1 MQGATW
7 GKDLKGV
14 GGGQAGGGPP
24 SGAKG
29 PAPTWLYV
37 LFAILIWLCSSWA
50 ERRVDGRTRALR
62 LWVLSRQHPS
72 WGRADAEKQ
81 RNVADRGMGQRG
93 QGGGQRDR
101 HGSPQLP
108 GSSNAPSPQGSSP
121 QARSSPLGTAWGG
134 CHWPGSWCR
143 GRKGSSGKGAFSRST
158 PCSRSMQ
165 HCRGVGR

>member
-1 MQGATW
+1 
-7 GKDLKGV
+7 
-14 GGGQAGGGPP
+14 
-24 SGAKG
+24 
-29 PAPTWLYV
+29 
-37 LFAILIWLCSSWA
+37 
-50 ERRVDGRTRALR
+50 
-62 LWVLSRQHPS
+62 
-72 WGRADAEKQ
+72 
-81 RNVADRGMGQRG
+81 MGQRG

-165 HCRGVGR
+165 HWRESRVCSPRQSSGLSTSTTWAEHTTVSWPSCSSSCATWAGGPGVRSPPGAPRTLFPNPRRLRHPAEIWL